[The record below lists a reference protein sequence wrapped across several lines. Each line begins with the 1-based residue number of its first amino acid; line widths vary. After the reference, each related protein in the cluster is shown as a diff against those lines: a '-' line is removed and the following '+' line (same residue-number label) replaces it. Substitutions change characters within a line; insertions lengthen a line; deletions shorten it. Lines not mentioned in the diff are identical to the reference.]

1 MKGIKYILN
10 IVQLQE
16 ILHKIIP
23 LVKKQDTNMREAIPP
38 EERLAVTLRFL
49 ATGESFSSLQYQFRI
64 SQSTLCTIIP
74 EVCDSIYKVLKE
86 DHFNCPKSS
95 DEWLAISKMFED
107 RWQLPNCIGAADGKH
122 VRILHPKHSGSEF
135 YNYKGYYSIVLMAVV
150 DADYK
155 FTYADVGCQGRISDG
170 GVLKNSQFW
179 KLLATGD
186 NISTA
191 YNIYYLCKS
200 QKSKVA
206 FAK

>member
-1 MKGIKYILN
+1 
-10 IVQLQE
+10 
-16 ILHKIIP
+16 
-23 LVKKQDTNMREAIPP
+23 
-38 EERLAVTLRFL
+38 
-49 ATGESFSSLQYQFRI
+49 
-64 SQSTLCTIIP
+64 
-74 EVCDSIYKVLKE
+74 
-86 DHFNCPKSS
+86 
-95 DEWLAISKMFED
+95 
-107 RWQLPNCIGAADGKH
+107 
-122 VRILHPKHSGSEF
+122 
-135 YNYKGYYSIVLMAVV
+135 MAVV

-186 NISTA
+186 NISRA